1 MTDINKESISVLN
14 DLIETSIDGQK
25 GFKECAEDIKHPEL
39 KALFAKRSADCATAA
54 AELKT
59 AVRALGGDPEDSGS
73 VAGALHRGWV
83 DVKSMLTGKDE
94 EAVLNEAER
103 GEDHALKAYKEAIE
117 KINKHNLLGIR
128 DLVERQYHGVQRNHD
143 QVKALRNQARAQSQA
158 LRCRCCRKCGSG
170 LARDGGLSV
179 TGLLTDR
186 SLSRASPLPQLLLG
200 RTYDW
205 ARA

>member
-25 GFKECAEDIKHPEL
+25 GFKECADDIKHPEL
-39 KALFAKRSADCATAA
+39 KALFAKRSADCTTAA

-59 AVRALGGDPEDSGS
+59 AVRALGGDPENSGS

-83 DVKSMLTGKDE
+83 DVKSMVTGKDE

-117 KINKHNLLGIR
+117 KIDKHNLLGIR

-143 QVKALRNQARAQSQA
+143 QVKALRNQAHAQS
-158 LRCRCCRKCGSG
+158 
-170 LARDGGLSV
+170 
-179 TGLLTDR
+179 
-186 SLSRASPLPQLLLG
+186 
-200 RTYDW
+200 
-205 ARA
+205 